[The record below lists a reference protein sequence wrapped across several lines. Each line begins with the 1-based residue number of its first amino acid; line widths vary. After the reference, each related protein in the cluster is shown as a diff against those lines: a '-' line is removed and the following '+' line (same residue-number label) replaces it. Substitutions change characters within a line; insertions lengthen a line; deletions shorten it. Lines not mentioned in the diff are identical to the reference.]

1 MNYGNLRTHFKA
13 LLNRSD
19 ITDALA
25 NTFIE
30 QGIQRIQRQLRVPSM
45 ERTLTYAIT
54 NKVSFVLVPSDML
67 ELISISHGYQ
77 HLVSL
82 PSHEFNEISEGKEEG
97 IPKYFMRKRE
107 TLELYPAPSS
117 GELKIDYYGEF
128 QVMSADSDES
138 TLAKI
143 ASDLICYAALGYA
156 ADYYLDE
163 RTAVFEQKFI
173 AILNEIQEQANA
185 AEQSGVSQVMRPSA
199 VYDD

>member
-45 ERTLTYAIT
+45 ERTLTYTIT
-54 NKVSFVLVPSDML
+54 NKVSSVLVPSDML
-67 ELISISHGYQ
+67 ELMSISHGHQ
-77 HLVSL
+77 HLVSI
-82 PSHEFNEISEGKEEG
+82 PGHKMNEISVGNEEG
-97 IPKYFMRKRE
+97 TPKFFYRRRE
-107 TLELYPAPSS
+107 ELELYPHPSS
-117 GELKIDYYGEF
+117 GSLKIDYYGEF

-173 AILNEIQEQANA
+173 SILNEIQEQANA

>member
-82 PSHEFNEISEGKEEG
+82 PSHKFNEISEGKEEG
-97 IPKYFMRKRE
+97 IPKYFMRRRE

>member
-97 IPKYFMRKRE
+97 IPKYFMRRRE